1 MYDLILRGGTVV
13 DGTGRSGFRAD
24 VGVIGDRIAMVD
36 PASGG
41 VEARRTEDVSGKIVA
56 PGVIAIHTHSDFTML
71 EARDGHSVIRQG
83 ITTEV
88 VGNCASHMRPSLP

>member
-56 PGVIAIHTHSDFTML
+56 PGVID
-71 EARDGHSVIRQG
+71 R
-83 ITTEV
+83 
-88 VGNCASHMRPSLP
+88 